1 MIGCEWLSKY
11 GIDLKLLEQA
21 KHGQVIPTTLSEVY
35 VKLND
40 VDRGEMLHLIG
51 SWLFS
56 NSAEKRYDARFI
68 ISKNNIIELLP
79 TLKSIKSNIMHSA
92 DISFK
97 YEIDLIADLILKL
110 EKASIKI
117 ISESKT

>member
-1 MIGCEWLSKY
+1 MIECEWLRKY
-11 GIDLKLLEQA
+11 GVDLKLLEQA

-40 VDRGEMLHLIG
+40 VDRKKMLLLIE

-56 NSAEKRYDARFI
+56 SNAEKRYDARFI
-68 ISKNNIIELLP
+68 ISENNIIELLP
-79 TLKSIKSNIMHSA
+79 TLKSIKSNILHTA

-97 YEIDLIADLILKL
+97 YEIDSIADLILRL
-110 EKASIKI
+110 EKS
-117 ISESKT
+117 